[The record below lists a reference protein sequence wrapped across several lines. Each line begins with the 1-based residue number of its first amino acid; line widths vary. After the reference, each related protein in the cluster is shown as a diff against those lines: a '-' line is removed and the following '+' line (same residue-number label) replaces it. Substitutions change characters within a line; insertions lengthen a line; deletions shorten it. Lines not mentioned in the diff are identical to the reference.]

1 MRLALTVGDSGLGA
15 ALREQAALAG
25 HEVLC
30 FGRTLGLR
38 PLAGVRDS
46 SVELSQVAN
55 VRYVLASFRADAFVH
70 LAWSANPEEHGDHR
84 DRDGLD
90 LAGKLFHTALD
101 AGVPHVLGLG
111 TCQEYGPRNGALR
124 EDGDCLPVSRHG
136 LMRQVAH
143 GLLSALAVDHDA
155 DYTWLRAFEVVG
167 GHDGPLPCADPG
179 RPTHLQVAPTTSDS
193 ARRDYFEVHDA
204 ARAILHAA
212 EQRLLGPLNLCQGP
226 VCTREELLRAIAVE
240 ARARGIAAHQF
251 DLRHGAQ
258 WLGDPSRLLE
268 TGFVPRSRTA
278 EQIACSILESYTPA
292 GAIAA

>member
-1 MRLALTVGDSGLGA
+1 MRIALTVGSSGLGA
-15 ALREQAALAG
+15 ALRAQAALAG

-30 FGRTLGLR
+30 FGRTDGHR

-46 SVELSQVAN
+46 SVDLNQIAN
-55 VRYVLASFRADAFVH
+55 VRYVLASFRADAFIH
-70 LAWSANPEEHGDHR
+70 LAWSADPDAHGDHH

-143 GLLSALAVDHDA
+143 GLLSALAVEHGA
-155 DYTWLRAFEVVG
+155 HYTWMRAFEIVG
-167 GHDGPLPCADPG
+167 GHTGPLPCADPG

-193 ARRDYFEVHDA
+193 DRRDYIEVHDA

-212 EQRLLGPLNLCQGP
+212 EQRLFGPLNLCQGP
-226 VCTREELLRAIAVE
+226 VCTREELLRAIAVQ
-240 ARARGIAAHQF
+240 ARARGITAQQL

-258 WLGDPSRLLE
+258 WLGDPSRLVK
-268 TGFVPRSRTA
+268 TGFVPMSRTA
-278 EQIACSILESYTPA
+278 EQIAGSIIKRYEPA
-292 GAIAA
+292 KAIAA

>member
-1 MRLALTVGDSGLGA
+1 MRVALTLGDSGLGA
-15 ALREQAALAG
+15 ALREEAALAG

-30 FGRTLGLR
+30 FGQVDGLR
-38 PLAGVRDS
+38 PLPGVRDS
-46 SVELSQVAN
+46 SVDIKLDAS

-70 LAWSANPEEHGDHR
+70 LAWSADPDVHHDHR

-90 LAGKLFHTALD
+90 QAGRLFHTALD

-111 TCQEYGPRNGALR
+111 TCHEYGPQNGALR

-143 GLLSALAVDHDA
+143 GLLCALAVDYDA

-167 GHDGPLPCADPG
+167 GHRGPLPCADPV
-179 RPTHLQVAPTTSDS
+179 RPTNLPVAPATSDS
-193 ARRDYFEVHDA
+193 DRRDYIEVHDA
-204 ARAILHAA
+204 ARAILHAT

-226 VCTREELLRAIAVE
+226 VCTREELLRAVSVE
-240 ARARGIAAHQF
+240 ARARGIAAQQL

-268 TGFVPRSRTA
+268 TGFTPKSRTA
-278 EQIACSILESYTPA
+278 EQIAGSILSHYEPA
-292 GAIAA
+292 QAIAA